1 MHRGGL
7 IAQPSTGGS
16 VHLSN
21 SPCQGTDFALEDGM
35 ESPIQ
40 HNFETQRRET
50 FDTFRQS
57 KGVSL
62 PKTSVVDYLFFI
74 EELDA
79 SWPALERA
87 LRLEGFQ
94 TRRAKDGETLIASIG
109 PIPVTAEDIWNYER
123 IATSIALKHD
133 FYPDGWELAE

>member
-1 MHRGGL
+1 M
-7 IAQPSTGGS
+7 
-16 VHLSN
+16 
-21 SPCQGTDFALEDGM
+21 D
-35 ESPIQ
+35 
-40 HNFETQRRET
+40 HNYEAQRRET
-50 FDTFRQS
+50 YGTFKQS

-62 PKTSVVDYLFFI
+62 PKTAVVEYSFFI

-87 LRLEGFQ
+87 LRLEGFR
-94 TRRAKDGETLIASIG
+94 TRRGGDGVTLIAAFG
-109 PIPVTAEDIWNYER
+109 PIPVTPEAIWEQER

>member
-1 MHRGGL
+1 M
-7 IAQPSTGGS
+7 
-16 VHLSN
+16 
-21 SPCQGTDFALEDGM
+21 D
-35 ESPIQ
+35 
-40 HNFETQRRET
+40 HNFEAQRRET
-50 FDTFRQS
+50 YDTFRQS

-62 PKTSVVDYLFFI
+62 PKTAVVDYAFFI

-87 LRLEGFQ
+87 LRLEGFN

-109 PIPVTAEDIWNYER
+109 PIPVTAEDIWHYER

>member
-1 MHRGGL
+1 M
-7 IAQPSTGGS
+7 
-16 VHLSN
+16 
-21 SPCQGTDFALEDGM
+21 D
-35 ESPIQ
+35 
-40 HNFETQRRET
+40 HNFEAQRRET
-50 FDTFRQS
+50 YQTFKLS

-62 PKTSVVDYLFFI
+62 PKTAVVEYAFFI

-87 LRLEGFQ
+87 LRLEGFG
-94 TRRAKDGETLIASIG
+94 TRREKDGETLTAFIG
-109 PIPVTAEDIWNYER
+109 PIPVTPEDVWQWER